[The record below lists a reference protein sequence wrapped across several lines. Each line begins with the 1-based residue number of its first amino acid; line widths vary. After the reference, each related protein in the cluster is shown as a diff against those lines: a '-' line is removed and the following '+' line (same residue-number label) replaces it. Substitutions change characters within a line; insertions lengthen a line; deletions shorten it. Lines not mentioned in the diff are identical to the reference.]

1 MKRGYLKRL
10 VWMLLVLALVGTL
23 LPSCAPSEK
32 PKITFVYSPY
42 TDYAPAMV
50 AEDKGYFDEMGLD
63 VELMPKGGITA
74 ETYQLLASGDVTCG
88 GSSWGAS
95 FFNAVALGTMVTIV
109 SPMAT
114 MPTTGKSPSPLM
126 VSKAAYDS
134 GEVTTVADL
143 RGKRIGIPGPG
154 GFGEYST
161 VLALQSAGLT
171 ADDVELVNIG
181 PPEIGVAMENG
192 SIVASWTIEPFT
204 TFLEREGI
212 AVVLDDTSARG
223 VELGFLAFD
232 TNFVNENPEATAKF
246 LAEYLKAYHELNTG
260 GWDDPDIQKIVE
272 KYTELPSDV
281 LNQIGLTVLSPDYT
295 INWDSVRAQE
305 AYFRSQGVLEY
316 EGELDFDAIY
326 RKDILERALEILGE

>member
-1 MKRGYLKRL
+1 VKRRHLGQIAWIAT
-10 VWMLLVLALVGTL
+10 VLVLAGSL
-23 LPSCAPSEK
+23 LPGCAPAEK

-50 AEDKGYFDEMGLD
+50 AEDKGYFDDMGLD
-63 VELMPKGGITA
+63 VELMPKGGLTA
-74 ETYQLLASGDVTCG
+74 ETYQLLASGEVTCG

-95 FFNAVALGTMVTIV
+95 FFNAVSLGTMVSIV

-114 MPTTGKSPSPLM
+114 MPTSGKSPSPLM
-126 VSKAAYDS
+126 VSKSAYDS
-134 GEVTTVADL
+134 GEVTSVADL
-143 RGKRIGIPGPG
+143 KGKRIGIPGPG

-161 VLALQSAGLT
+161 ILALQSAGLT

-232 TNFVNENPEATAKF
+232 TGFADENPAKF
-246 LAEYLKAYHELNTG
+246 LAAYLKAYRELNSG
-260 GWDDPDIQKIVE
+260 GWDDPEIQKIVE

-281 LNQIGLTVLSPDYT
+281 LTQIGLTVLSPDYT

-305 AYFRSQGVLEY
+305 DYFRSQGVLEY